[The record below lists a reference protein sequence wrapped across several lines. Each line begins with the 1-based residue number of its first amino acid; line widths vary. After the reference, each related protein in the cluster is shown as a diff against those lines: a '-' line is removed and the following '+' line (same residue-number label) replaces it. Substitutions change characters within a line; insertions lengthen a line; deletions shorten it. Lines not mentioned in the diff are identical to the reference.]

1 MNIRKKIAE
10 YARMRKAMRDLH
22 ALDDYAL
29 SDIGISR
36 SQISS
41 AVRGK

>member
-1 MNIRKKIAE
+1 MNIGKKIAE
-10 YARMRKAMRDLH
+10 YARLRRAMRELH
-22 ALDDYAL
+22 AMDDYAL

-36 SQISS
+36 SQINA